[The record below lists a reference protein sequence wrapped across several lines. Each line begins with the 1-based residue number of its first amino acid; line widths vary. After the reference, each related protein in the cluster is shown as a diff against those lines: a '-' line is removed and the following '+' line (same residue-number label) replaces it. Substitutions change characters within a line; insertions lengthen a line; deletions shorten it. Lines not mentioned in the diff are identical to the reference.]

1 MNIAVC
7 IKRVPE
13 TSEAAVNIDSSE
25 KKIIEDQL
33 VFDINEADNYALE
46 EALILKEKFEG
57 EITLFTVGPKE
68 ADEVIKMGLAKGA
81 TKGVRITPED
91 LSMLDPFSTAKLLA
105 SQIKDGG
112 YDLILTGCI
121 SSDMGNSQIGVTIA
135 ELLGIPHAT
144 LVIGMEI
151 EDKTAKV
158 KSLDKRKRT
167 YMFTWAQNRTDIHP
181 NFWKNVTAYK
191 NEKGAA
197 LHVIAGRYNNPTT
210 IWEQP
215 KHEFWCSEVRPYLDA
230 NRHNVHKY
238 LQVLSDIKTQ
248 PTASMPLTGLNSIT
262 DLESCIIGHPR
273 QHLKSLPVLDGY
285 PNKLLLST
293 GACTVPNYTDSKAG
307 KKGEFH
313 HVLGFIIV
321 ELDGEHFHIR
331 QVSADKDGNFYDLF
345 HKVQDGEV
353 KINDDGCEFA
363 VLGDLH
369 LGEED
374 EAAHKATFSLL
385 DKMKPK
391 YTFLHDIFDGASVN
405 HHEETNPFKLL
416 ERERNGTN
424 SLKGELSYM
433 IEWMKSKLQYNLV
446 VVFAKFPI
454 SIELKGNV
462 FSVKNLLGEK
472 VPRVIK
478 IPTDVKVEIKGNKDI
493 IVTGI
498 DKERVGQVAA
508 SIEQSTRVLNMDR
521 RVVQDGI
528 FITKKPH
535 KTYV

>member
-1 MNIAVC
+1 
-7 IKRVPE
+7 
-13 TSEAAVNIDSSE
+13 
-25 KKIIEDQL
+25 
-33 VFDINEADNYALE
+33 
-46 EALILKEKFEG
+46 
-57 EITLFTVGPKE
+57 
-68 ADEVIKMGLAKGA
+68 
-81 TKGVRITPED
+81 
-91 LSMLDPFSTAKLLA
+91 
-105 SQIKDGG
+105 
-112 YDLILTGCI
+112 
-121 SSDMGNSQIGVTIA
+121 
-135 ELLGIPHAT
+135 
-144 LVIGMEI
+144 
-151 EDKTAKV
+151 
-158 KSLDKRKRT
+158 
-167 YMFTWAQNRTDIHP
+167 
-181 NFWKNVTAYK
+181 
-191 NEKGAA
+191 
-197 LHVIAGRYNNPTT
+197 
-210 IWEQP
+210 
-215 KHEFWCSEVRPYLDA
+215 
-230 NRHNVHKY
+230 
-238 LQVLSDIKTQ
+238 
-248 PTASMPLTGLNSIT
+248 MPLSGLNSIT

-313 HVLGFIIV
+313 HVLGFILV

-446 VVFAKFPI
+446 VVRSNHDDFLDRWLMRADWRAAPHKMQYLHYAKILADGLAPNGIVPYVINEAFGDAVI
-454 SIELKGNV
+454 TLGINESFRLLDWELAMHGHLGSGGSRGSHTQFKNMNTKNITAHVHHPHSEDGHK
-462 FSVKNLLGEK
+462 SVGTL
-472 VPRVIK
+472 
-478 IPTDVKVEIKGNKDI
+478 
-493 IVTGI
+493 
-498 DKERVGQVAA
+498 
-508 SIEQSTRVLNMDR
+508 
-521 RVVQDGI
+521 
-528 FITKKPH
+528 TKKRMSYNKGLSNWMH
-535 KTYV
+535 TNALGYKDGHVQLIHIISGKSCK